1 MFSPAAAMFRI
12 ATLQH
17 SFGQTEM
24 KYIKMMKIKIRKGSW
39 FDFDLKNFS
48 VAVKISAKSCELT
61 FSVDCEVPKKIGM
74 NASQIMQVVYMV
86 KPMGL
91 ASLKVSGTPLVLMA

>member
-1 MFSPAAAMFRI
+1 
-12 ATLQH
+12 
-17 SFGQTEM
+17 M
-24 KYIKMMKIKIRKGSW
+24 KYHHDFEKKRVAGKMEKMVVYK
-39 FDFDLKNFS
+39 
-48 VAVKISAKSCELT
+48 LT

-74 NASQIMQVVYMV
+74 NASQIMQVVYIV